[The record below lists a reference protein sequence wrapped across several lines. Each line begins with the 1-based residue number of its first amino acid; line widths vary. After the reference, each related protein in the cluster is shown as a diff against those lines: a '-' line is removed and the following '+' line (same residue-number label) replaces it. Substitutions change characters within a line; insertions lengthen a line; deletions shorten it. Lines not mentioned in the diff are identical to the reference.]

1 MTIGTARIQRLQ
13 SLDEAHI
20 AGLAELL
27 VDCVDGGA
35 GVSFL
40 HPLTVEKARDFWR
53 GVATRVQTGSIAIL
67 VAWDDFGIVATVQ
80 LVLEQPENQPHRADL
95 AKMLV
100 HRRARRCGL
109 GTALLNAAE
118 ELARQCGKSL
128 LVLDT
133 NEGSDADRLYAREGW
148 QRVGRIPDYSLRP
161 RGGLQAAVIYYKDIG
176 DGK

>member
-20 AGLAELL
+20 AGLAEVL
-27 VDCVDGGA
+27 VDCVDSGA

-40 HPLTVEKARDFWR
+40 HPLTVDKARDFWR
-53 GVATRVQTGSIAIL
+53 GVAGRVRTGSIAIL
-67 VAWDDFGIVATVQ
+67 VARDDSGIVGTVQ

-100 HRRARRCGL
+100 HRRARRRGL
-109 GTALLNAAE
+109 GTAVLNAAE

-133 NEGSDADRLYAREGW
+133 NEDSEAERLYVREGW

-161 RGGLQAAVIYYKDIG
+161 RGGLHAAVVYYKNI
-176 DGK
+176 